1 MGLRV
6 GMRAIEHVPRTVTP
20 SAERHA
26 IGTQRCTVRVLDE
39 PVRMRAEQI
48 RFLFRDE
55 RRYPNRRLE
64 SACTDIGEH
73 GSHVAAERRAGLEPV
88 AHCTLVAIVDLHV
101 SEGGHGRRDDVE
113 IVEHLLR
120 GHAWPEAVPRTPAG
134 RWRLNL

>member
-1 MGLRV
+1 
-6 GMRAIEHVPRTVTP
+6 
-20 SAERHA
+20 
-26 IGTQRCTVRVLDE
+26 
-39 PVRMRAEQI
+39 MRAEQI

-73 GSHVAAERRAGLEPV
+73 GSHVAAERRASLEPV

-134 RWRLNL
+134 RWRLSLQGWMSRRQPAGQVRQQARSIGARRDEEVLQ